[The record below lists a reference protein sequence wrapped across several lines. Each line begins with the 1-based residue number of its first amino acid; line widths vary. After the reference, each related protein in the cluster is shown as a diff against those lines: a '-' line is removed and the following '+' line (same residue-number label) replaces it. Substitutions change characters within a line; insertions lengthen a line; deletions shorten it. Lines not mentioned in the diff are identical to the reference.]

1 MAFLL
6 TKDKKQTDLKFIPA
20 KEMNNEIKLLYAS
33 QDIVSAEV

>member
-20 KEMNNEIKLLYAS
+20 KEMNNEMTIK
-33 QDIVSAEV
+33 